1 MRAALKWSAMLV
13 LALLVALAL
22 FIAFGLN
29 ALREPISRAVTQAT
43 GRELLIEGDLR
54 SAWSWT
60 HPKFRAEGVRFANA
74 DWGSAEHLLR
84 AEAIEASISLLSLLR
99 GRIVVPQVH
108 LEGAE
113 LNLEQ
118 DAEGRRNWILTQ
130 DEDTSSDSRFH
141 IQRLTIDRGQL
152 NYEDAV
158 RDIGLGTELHADAH
172 GLTFA
177 TRGRYRGLKV
187 EGAGQAG
194 HVLSVRDAATPFPL
208 KAQAKIG
215 RTAVEVDGTVSG
227 LATLEQF
234 DTQVTLSGGSLEE
247 LYRIV
252 NVAFPNTKPY
262 RTAGRLVRDGTV
274 VRYEKFTG
282 KIGESDVAGT
292 IEVDIGGKRPYMRGA
307 LASKTLNLADLGAL
321 VGTDQP
327 PKKGVLPDMPFDP
340 ARWDSVDADVTVRAG
355 TVKRPEQLPI
365 ENLSATIRMR
375 ERVLRLDPLE
385 FGIAGGKLFGP
396 VVLDGR
402 GDTIRAD
409 LRMRVQNLKLA
420 QLFPTIKENKAS
432 VGDMGGLLELK
443 ARGNSVRALLGGSDG
458 KIGLFIDG
466 GQISQF
472 LMEVAALDLW
482 NAARVKL
489 TGDKPIEIRCAIA
502 DFAVKDG
509 LMRTNAFV
517 FDTAVVNVEGGGVV
531 NLKTEEMDLM
541 FNPKPK
547 ASSLAS
553 LNSPLYLRGTFGEPQ
568 VSPDLGRIAAK
579 GLGAIVMGALNPLLA
594 VVPLLKEGKDE
605 DSPCGKL
612 IAEATAAAGAGGTGS
627 RRRPR

>member
-29 ALREPISRAVTQAT
+29 ALREPISRAVTEAT

-54 SAWSWT
+54 SVWSWT
-60 HPKFRAEGVRFANA
+60 HPRFRAEGVRFANA
-74 DWGSAEHLLR
+74 DWASAEHLLR
-84 AEAIEASISLLSLLR
+84 AQAIEASISLLSLLR

-130 DEDTSSDSRFH
+130 DDDASSDSRFH

-194 HVLSVRDAATPFPL
+194 HVLSVRDAASPFPL

-252 NVAFPNTKPY
+252 NVAFPNTRPY
-262 RTAGRLVRDGTV
+262 RTAGRLLRDGSV
-274 VRYEKFTG
+274 IRYEKFTG
-282 KIGESDVAGT
+282 KIGESDIAGT
-292 IEVDIGGKRPYMRGA
+292 IEVDVGGKRPYMQGA
-307 LASKTLNLADLGAL
+307 LVSKTLNLADLGAL

-327 PKKGVLPDMPFDP
+327 RRKGVLPDMPFDP

-365 ENLSATIRMR
+365 ENLRATIRMR

-385 FGIAGGKLFGP
+385 FGIAGGKLLGP

-402 GDTIRAD
+402 GETIRAE
-409 LRMRVQNLKLA
+409 LTMRVQSLKLA

-443 ARGNSVRALLGGSDG
+443 ARGNSVGALLGGADG

-472 LMEVAALDLW
+472 LMEIVALDLW

-489 TGDKPIEIRCAIA
+489 TGDKPIAIRCAIA

-612 IAEATAAAGAGGTGS
+612 IAEATAAGAGGS
-627 RRRPR
+627 APRRRGR